1 MSIMR
6 ETAMT
11 TTDFIPSPIRGA
23 HHVAYRCLDAE
34 QTRWFYQDVLGLD
47 LAAALVFEEAPG
59 TNEPVEYMHLFFS
72 LGDGK
77 YLAFFDAPD
86 NANPKYFDRKHS
98 FDMHIALEV
107 ASEEELLSM
116 QERIRSNGKTCFG
129 PIEHGFV
136 RSIYMYDPNGIQV
149 EVTYRTSKHDE
160 VMEEERRNAAQ
171 VIADWSQRTRAKKI
185 ELFGAEK
192 LDTRNAKAS
201 A

>member
-1 MSIMR
+1 
-6 ETAMT
+6 
-11 TTDFIPSPIRGA
+11 
-23 HHVAYRCLDAE
+23 
-34 QTRWFYQDVLGLD
+34 
-47 LAAALVFEEAPG
+47 
-59 TNEPVEYMHLFFS
+59 
-72 LGDGK
+72 
-77 YLAFFDAPD
+77 
-86 NANPKYFDRKHS
+86 
-98 FDMHIALEV
+98 
-107 ASEEELLSM
+107 M

-192 LDTRNAKAS
+192 LDTRKAKAS